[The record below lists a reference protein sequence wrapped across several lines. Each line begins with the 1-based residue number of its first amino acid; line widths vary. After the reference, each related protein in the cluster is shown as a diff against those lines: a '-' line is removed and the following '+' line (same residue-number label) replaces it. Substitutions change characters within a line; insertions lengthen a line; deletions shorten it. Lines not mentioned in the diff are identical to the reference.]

1 MMFETAY
8 AARIPIIGVTTDD
21 YLNFEA
27 ALHELS
33 GMEVAE
39 LPSSKSVHLGPK
51 LYWTDDLEQITVD
64 LYRKLV
70 KTEHQVIVINPPKK
84 SPLVFDGGE
93 LPTPRQMVVKYLGE
107 LLEASEV
114 EAVYTALKG
123 LSLKAV
129 SETVMITQARSG
141 GMSLKEIR
149 RTRSMM
155 GGSVQGLIPVE
166 PDFDFYKFPP
176 KLEDWLKTNRSYFL
190 SEKTHAKL
198 RPRGVMLEGS
208 PGVGKSLA
216 AKAIARELAIPLYR
230 LDIATTL
237 NRYIGESEARIARS
251 LSLLERE
258 SPCVMLLD
266 EVEKIFT
273 DKEDSGVT
281 TRIMSQLLWWL
292 ADHQS
297 RVLTIMTT
305 NNLKNIP
312 PELYRTGRVDMVMK
326 IPRMSTM
333 EANNFAQEVFAS
345 VVGKKATLKQVQ
357 ALSNALKLTALDDF
371 AHAEVAELVYQ
382 QIKVHEW
389 VAL

>member
-1 MMFETAY
+1 MFEIAFG
-8 AARIPIIGVTTDD
+8 ARIPIIGVTTDD
-21 YLNFEA
+21 YLNFEV
-27 ALHELS
+27 ALHVLS
-33 GMEVAE
+33 GLEVAE
-39 LPSSKSVHLGPK
+39 LPKTKTAHLGAK
-51 LYWTDDLEQITVD
+51 LYWTDDLEDVTVD

-70 KTEHQVIVINPPKK
+70 KNEHQLVVINPAKK
-84 SPLVFDGGE
+84 SPLVFDAGE
-93 LPTPRQMVVKYLGE
+93 LPTPYSMVAKYLGE
-107 LLEASEV
+107 LLEDSQV
-114 EAVYTALKG
+114 EAAYTALKG

-129 SETVMITQARSG
+129 SEIVMLTQSRTG
-141 GMSLKEIR
+141 GMSVKELR
-149 RTRSMM
+149 RTRSMI

-166 PDFDFYKFPP
+166 PDFDFYKFPV
-176 KLEDWLKTNRSYFL
+176 KLEDWLKTNRGYFM
-190 SEKTHAKL
+190 SEKTHPKL

-216 AKAIARELAIPLYR
+216 AKAIAKEFGIPLYR

-292 ADHQS
+292 ADHSS
-297 RVLTIMTT
+297 RVLTVMTT

-326 IPRMSTM
+326 IPRMSMM
-333 EANNFAQEVFAS
+333 EANNFAQEVFS
-345 VVGKKATLKQVQ
+345 HVVGKKATLKQVQ

-371 AHAEVAELVYQ
+371 AHAEVAELVYTA
-382 QIKVHEW
+382 IKQHHWIEV
-389 VAL
+389 

>member
-27 ALHELS
+27 ALHELT
-33 GMEVAE
+33 GLDVAE
-39 LPSSKSVHLGPK
+39 LPAKNTHLSAK
-51 LYWTDDLEQITVD
+51 LYWTDNIEDVTVD

-70 KTEHQVIVINPPKK
+70 KNEHQVVVINPGKK
-84 SPLVFDGGE
+84 SPLVFDAGE
-93 LPTPRQMVVKYLGE
+93 LPTPKNMVVKYLGE
-107 LLEASEV
+107 LLESDQV
-114 EAVYTALKG
+114 ESAYSTLKG
-123 LSLKAV
+123 LSLKAA
-129 SETVMITQARSG
+129 SEVVMLTQARSG
-141 GMSLKEIR
+141 GMSVKELR
-149 RTRSMM
+149 RTRSMI

-166 PDFDFYKFPP
+166 PEFDFYKFPP
-176 KLEDWLKTNRSYFL
+176 KLEDWLKTNRDYFM
-190 SEKTHAKL
+190 SEKTHPKL

-216 AKAIARELAIPLYR
+216 AKAISKELGIPLYR

-258 SPCVMLLD
+258 APCVMLLD

-297 RVLTIMTT
+297 RVLTVMTT

-312 PELYRTGRVDMVMK
+312 PELYRTGRVDFTMK
-326 IPRMSTM
+326 IPKLSGL
-333 EANNFAQEVFAS
+333 EAVNFAQEVFSS
-345 VVGKKATLKQVQ
+345 VVGKKATLKQIQ
-357 ALSNALKLTALDDF
+357 ILSSALKLSASDEF
-371 AHAEVAELVYQ
+371 AHAEVAEIVYST
-382 QIKVHEW
+382 IKSNHW
-389 VAL
+389 VNL